1 MAKRKKVSFVV
12 GVNLDGPVIV
22 DHVVNEDEEQ
32 KQNSKKSSCLPQQ
45 NTHSKI
51 TTSSKKTCG
60 QSQKNVREKH
70 KKNTHCSV
78 VFSVLFFAS
87 GFLE

>member
-12 GVNLDGPVIV
+12 GVNLDGPVLIE
-22 DHVVNEDEEQ
+22 HVVNEDNEHKESS
-32 KQNSKKSSCLPQQ
+32 KQNTSLPQQ

-60 QSQKNVREKH
+60 QSQKSVREKH
-70 KKNTHCSV
+70 KKN
-78 VFSVLFFAS
+78 
-87 GFLE
+87 

>member
-22 DHVVNEDEEQ
+22 NHVVNEDEEQ
-32 KQNSKKSSCLPQQ
+32 KRSSMQSCSLPQQ

-70 KKNTHCSV
+70 KKN
-78 VFSVLFFAS
+78 
-87 GFLE
+87 